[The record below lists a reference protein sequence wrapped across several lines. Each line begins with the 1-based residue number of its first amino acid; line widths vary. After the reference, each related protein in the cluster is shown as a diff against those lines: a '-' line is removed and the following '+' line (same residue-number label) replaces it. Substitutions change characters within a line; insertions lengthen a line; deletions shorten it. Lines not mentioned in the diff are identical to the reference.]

1 MKKSMKTIVRVLK
14 RDYEYNTEELVFE
27 TEITNVMSIMAA
39 ASNSGDGR
47 LIIVTV
53 GGEQIFKDDECTV
66 HHIEFCKR

>member
-1 MKKSMKTIVRVLK
+1 MKTIVRVLK

-39 ASNSGDGR
+39 ASNSGDGS

-53 GGEQIFKDDECTV
+53 DGRQSFRDDTYTV
-66 HHIEFCKR
+66 HHIEFCKQ